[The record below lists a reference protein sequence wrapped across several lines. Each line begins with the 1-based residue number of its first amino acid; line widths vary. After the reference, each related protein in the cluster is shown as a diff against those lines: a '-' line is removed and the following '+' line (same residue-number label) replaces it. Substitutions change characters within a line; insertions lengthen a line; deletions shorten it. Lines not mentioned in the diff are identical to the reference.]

1 MLVESIGICAS
12 LLILFSMSRK
22 LESPKQQ
29 IMLRIFNGIG
39 SILFVVYGLVIPAYS
54 TAFLNLASV
63 VINVRYLIP
72 LIRDYRKDKN
82 QIKNRAIS

>member
-22 LESPKQQ
+22 LESLKQQ
-29 IMLRIFNGIG
+29 IMLRIFNSIG